1 VDPEAGK
8 DIAQD
13 IRVVFPLDVVIAPD
27 LDVAGLLRIGVVE
40 FSDPVV
46 DGGVGDIYLL
56 KGLTLCSGIDKVV
69 GIPSFFIMICLLF
82 ALLFTSQ
89 PSFSKTFTASLP
101 EITGNFAITPLPQW
115 KLVPFF
121 QKSNPYLKLK
131 DNPLWHL

>member
-1 VDPEAGK
+1 MDPEAGK

-56 KGLTLCSGIDKVV
+56 KGLVFPEFFGIAKFYVGESLSEVVVEGAFVDEGVV
-69 GIPSFFIMICLLF
+69 GEVIGAGPV
-82 ALLFTSQ
+82 
-89 PSFSKTFTASLP
+89 TAVHVGHDDEFGSLAHA
-101 EITGNFAITPLPQW
+101 EAQRR
-115 KLVPFF
+115 
-121 QKSNPYLKLK
+121 
-131 DNPLWHL
+131 